1 MEDAKLAVGKGLE
14 LVKKV
19 NMNYAPII
27 IAVVVTLVLFFTL
40 VLPIFTK
47 KNKSFQA
54 VTRTYNQLGDGTD
67 TFRNYYC
74 KASYNSCASGDFVN
88 DWVNLS
94 ALSNA
99 IQNGCRFLDFEI
111 YDIGGEPEVAVSAS
125 VSFSTKGCY
134 NSIPLAKVF
143 QKVKAE
149 ALGTLTADPIIL
161 NFRVKCDHAEVC
173 NKMAALLARYFSAD
187 LLNNTFGYAKGRLGV
202 TRMSDLMNKVIISA
216 DLSNKTVV
224 NSALGEFVN
233 MGGSSTHCQMLRFTT
248 VTQSPPS
255 DFDTFLNKN
264 LVITI
269 PDLVTS
275 SSNYDSAKVM
285 SLGVQFAAM
294 NFQRNDSNLEAY
306 QTEFDGY
313 GFILKPAD
321 LRYYPTEIPDAPPLP
336 PEQRYSNAV
345 TPIRAGNYT
354 RQLVIPASS

>member
-1 MEDAKLAVGKGLE
+1 
-14 LVKKV
+14 
-19 NMNYAPII
+19 
-27 IAVVVTLVLFFTL
+27 
-40 VLPIFTK
+40 
-47 KNKSFQA
+47 
-54 VTRTYNQLGDGTD
+54 
-67 TFRNYYC
+67 
-74 KASYNSCASGDFVN
+74 
-88 DWVNLS
+88 
-94 ALSNA
+94 
-99 IQNGCRFLDFEI
+99 
-111 YDIGGEPEVAVSAS
+111 
-125 VSFSTKGCY
+125 
-134 NSIPLAKVF
+134 
-143 QKVKAE
+143 
-149 ALGTLTADPIIL
+149 
-161 NFRVKCDHAEVC
+161 
-173 NKMAALLARYFSAD
+173 MAALLARYFSAD